1 MDLNDEVLKTI
12 IFSDFMRKL
21 ALVHAACRY
30 LCYIIHQRQRLKRR
44 RVPHIPT
51 QSTIERQ
58 KVHDELM
65 SRLRNSK
72 KCYDVIRMGPQAF
85 QGLCDILW
93 RDSDLQ
99 DTQRA
104 TVEEQVGKFLHMLA
118 HNQTTR
124 TMSSFFCRSGETIS
138 HHFHNVLRSII
149 MLEDQFLRQPDGI
162 QVPLEILQSSRF
174 NPYFKVNISCI

>member
-1 MDLNDEVLKTI
+1 MDLNDEILKTI

-21 ALVHAACRY
+21 ALVHVACRY

-44 RVPHIPT
+44 RVPHIPP

-93 RDSDLQ
+93 RDGDHQ

-104 TVEEQVGKFLHMLA
+104 MVEEQVGKFLHMLV

-124 TMSSFFCRSGETIS
+124 TMSFFFCHFGETIS
-138 HHFHNVLRSII
+138 RHFHSGKLPFFVSLMLHVLECHHKMQCLLKVRKDNWQKMMNS
-149 MLEDQFLRQPDGI
+149 GI
-162 QVPLEILQSSRF
+162 
-174 NPYFKVNISCI
+174 